1 MRPAL
6 PPRPAPCFALALALV
21 FLAPMAGADAWPDGP
36 PNRPGIAPEFPEQT
50 RAPAATTTPAPLLSL
65 VADGLD
71 TPWGI
76 AVLPGMAGYLVTERD
91 GHLRHVA
98 RDGTISAALAGVPDV
113 MAQRQG
119 GLLDIAL
126 APDFEQTSQIY
137 LTYSA
142 PAGNGLSATAAAG
155 ARLSPDLDRIDAL
168 SEIFRQSPPAAAPG
182 HYGSRILPLPDGT
195 VIITTGDRM
204 RHTER
209 AQDPATGYGA
219 VIRLSRDGT
228 APQDSPLIAGG
239 LPGLVSFGHRNIQG
253 AAFDP
258 DTGDIWTLEHGPAG
272 GDELNLI
279 KAGGNYGWPV
289 VSYGVN
295 YNGRAIGEG
304 RAHHAPDFI
313 APRYYWDPVIAPG
326 GMVIYEGAMFPEWQG
341 NILAAGLVA
350 QAVIRLTLSGDQV
363 VAEERLVEGLGR
375 IRDVAIDADG
385 AVVFIT
391 DEGRRSRLM
400 RLSR

>member
-1 MRPAL
+1 MTRP
-6 PPRPAPCFALALALV
+6 LALILALSL
-21 FLAPMAGADAWPDGP
+21 LASAAGAEAWPDGP
-36 PNRPGIAPEFPEQT
+36 PNRPEIAPEFPAQT
-50 RAPAATTTPAPLLSL
+50 RAPAARTLPAPQLSP

-76 AVLPGMAGYLVTERD
+76 AVLPGDAGYLVTERD

-98 RDGTISAALAGVPDV
+98 RDGTISAPLGGVPDV
-113 MAQRQG
+113 LAQRQG

-142 PAGNGLSATAAAG
+142 PAGNGLSATVAAG
-155 ARLSPDLDRIDAL
+155 ARLSQDLDRIDAV

-195 VIITTGDRM
+195 VVITTGDRM
-204 RHTER
+204 RHADR

-219 VIRLSRDGT
+219 VIRRAPDGT
-228 APQDSPLIAGG
+228 PPPDSPRITGA

-253 AAFDP
+253 AAVHP
-258 DTGDIWTLEHGPAG
+258 DTGQIWTLEHGPAG

-295 YNGRAIGEG
+295 YNGRAIGDG
-304 RAHHAPDFI
+304 RAEHAPDFI

-326 GMVIYEGAMFPEWQG
+326 GMVIYDGAMFPEWRG
-341 NILAAGLVA
+341 DILAAGLVA
-350 QAVIRLTLSGDQV
+350 QAVIRLALSGDQV
-363 VAEERLVEGLGR
+363 MAEERLVEGLGR
-375 IRDVAIDADG
+375 IRDVAVDTDG

>member
-1 MRPAL
+1 
-6 PPRPAPCFALALALV
+6 
-21 FLAPMAGADAWPDGP
+21 
-36 PNRPGIAPEFPEQT
+36 
-50 RAPAATTTPAPLLSL
+50 
-65 VADGLD
+65 LD

-76 AVLPGMAGYLVTERD
+76 AVLPGTAGYLVTERD

-253 AAFDP
+253 AALDP